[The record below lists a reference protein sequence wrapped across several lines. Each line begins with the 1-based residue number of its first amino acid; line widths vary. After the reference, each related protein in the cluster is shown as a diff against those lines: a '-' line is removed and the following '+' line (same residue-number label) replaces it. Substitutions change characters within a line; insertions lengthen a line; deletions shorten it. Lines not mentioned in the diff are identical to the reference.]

1 MAMMAARRKRYVAFA
16 LLLFVLVIVYVTT
29 GPSNTQDSDFYRKTL
44 DLMNQRKGNP
54 AIQKEITPPAGVQ
67 VQLQNA
73 LPGDSNSENTASSED
88 ENREQL
94 FNNEALKERLQAA
107 AAAAKQSADEKGH
120 EMVDAAKNAAAKAK
134 SVVTSVA
141 GSVAGRK
148 KYPIDESSLDDN
160 SVIKPNED
168 GVAKIGANI
177 QPQQPDVAPASTQ
190 EATPEKELQRLIRQA
205 PMVIFSKS
213 YCPYSKKA
221 KRILL
226 EQMSITPAPAV
237 VELDQHDMGHE
248 LQDLLLELTGRRTVP
263 NVLVNGKGLGGG
275 DDMERML
282 NDGSL
287 GSKIK
292 EMSDGKISKAERQAA
307 TQQRRRR

>member
-1 MAMMAARRKRYVAFA
+1 MAARRKRYVAFA

-44 DLMNQRKGNP
+44 DLMNQRKSP
-54 AIQKEITPPAGVQ
+54 ATDGGSTPPAGVQ
-67 VQLQNA
+67 VPLQNGI
-73 LPGDSNSENTASSED
+73 PGDSENAAQTED

-148 KYPIDESSLDDN
+148 KYPIDESTLDDN

-168 GVAKIGANI
+168 GVAKVGANI
-177 QPQQPDVAPASTQ
+177 QPQQPDVAPVSTQ

-226 EQMSITPAPAV
+226 EQMTITPAPAV
-237 VELDQHDMGHE
+237 VELDQHEMGHD

-282 NDGSL
+282 NDGTL
-287 GSKIK
+287 GSKIR
-292 EMSDGKISKAERQAA
+292 EASDGKISKAERQ
-307 TQQRRRR
+307 TPNQRRRR

>member
-16 LLLFVLVIVYVTT
+16 LLLFILVIVYVTT
-29 GPSNTQDSDFYRKTL
+29 GQSNTHDSDFYRKTL
-44 DLMNQRKGNP
+44 DLMNQRNSNP
-54 AIQKEITPPAGVQ
+54 ATEKGSTPPAGVQ
-67 VQLQNA
+67 VPLQNA
-73 LPGDSNSENTASSED
+73 GENTAQTED
-88 ENREQL
+88 ENKEQL

-120 EMVDAAKNAAAKAK
+120 EMVDVAKDAAAKAK
-134 SVVTSVA
+134 SAITSVA

-148 KYPIDESSLDDN
+148 KYPIDESTLDDN

-168 GVAKIGANI
+168 GVAKVGANI

-190 EATPEKELQRLIRQA
+190 EVTPEKELQRLIRQA

-226 EQMSITPAPAV
+226 EQMSITPLPAV
-237 VELDQHDMGHE
+237 VELDQHDMGHD

-275 DDMERML
+275 DDMERMI
-282 NDGSL
+282 NDGTL
-287 GSKIK
+287 GSKIR
-292 EMSDGKISKAERQAA
+292 EASDGKISKAERQ
-307 TQQRRRR
+307 TLNQRRRR